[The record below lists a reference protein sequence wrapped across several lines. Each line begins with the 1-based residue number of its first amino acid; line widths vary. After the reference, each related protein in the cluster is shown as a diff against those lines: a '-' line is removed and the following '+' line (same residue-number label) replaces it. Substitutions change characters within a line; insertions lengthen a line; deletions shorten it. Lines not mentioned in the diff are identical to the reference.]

1 MTEVNLIA
9 KLPIKTEKFI
19 LEVMAPNS
27 ENYTKEALLKK
38 VLENILKEALEDIED
53 YFYAEKSYQDYI
65 NSWCESI
72 SWEELKKECNL

>member
-27 ENYTKEALLKK
+27 ENYT
-38 VLENILKEALEDIED
+38 KEALEDIED